1 MNVSKLVMNTI
12 LVGYKRLC
20 VSLQITTMIFD
31 AGRVVMQ
38 KYSRVLK
45 TFILNSRF
53 SIIYLRAE
61 SVQNRRAIPTK
72 IMMMMRT
79 TMMMMMLMM
88 AMMMMM
94 MVVFLGKRITARPS
108 MVTRLLNR
116 RESLAR

>member
-1 MNVSKLVMNTI
+1 
-12 LVGYKRLC
+12 
-20 VSLQITTMIFD
+20 MIFD

-94 MVVFLGKRITARPS
+94 TMKMFSYAAIPS
-108 MVTRLLNR
+108 DWLQV
-116 RESLAR
+116 